1 MATDFR
7 GTTSFL
13 LGTTGVLVARRYAD
27 RIEHLD
33 LKPKHVGI
41 LTLLAGSPA
50 ESQLDLART
59 MRIAPSLVVR
69 LGDHLEGL
77 GAVERTRDPADR
89 RRQTLRLTDHGR
101 ALLAECTAIADTLD
115 AELLAAVPEPDR
127 AGLHDAL
134 AGILA
139 ALVSEPF
146 VRG

>member
-13 LGTTGVLVARRYAD
+13 LGTAGVLVARRYAD

-33 LKPKHVGI
+33 LKPKHVGV
-41 LTLLAGSPA
+41 LALLDGSPA
-50 ESQLDLART
+50 ASQLDLART
-59 MRIAPSLVVR
+59 MGVAPSLVVR

-101 ALLAECTAIADTLD
+101 ALLAECTAVAGTLD

-127 AGLHDAL
+127 DAL
-134 AGILA
+134 RA
-139 ALVSEPF
+139 ALGSILGSLVTQPF
-146 VRG
+146 VGR